1 MIIVSQNKREIYNL
15 EKISGISI
23 GQNCHQSINEED
35 FTYDIYIEGVRSIGS
50 YPSLDRAKEVLENIV
65 EFYSL
70 ADKTG
75 CVQPL
80 EALALAKVREH
91 SIIYM
96 PEK

>member
-1 MIIVSQNKREIYNL
+1 MIIVSQNKEEIVNFDNIANIYIL
-15 EKISGISI
+15 QYTEDCSIMAPLISG
-23 GQNCHQSINEED
+23 GMVKL
-35 FTYDIYIEGVRSIGS
+35 GL

-65 EFYSL
+65 TFYSL